1 MKKFMMLI
9 AGGILSAALPL
20 MAATEQVGTFT
31 WTYRING
38 DTAEIYNGNYSTA
51 ISPKPTGSVTI
62 PATLGGKSVTSIGDY
77 AFWLCSS
84 LTSVTIPNSVTN
96 IGASAFS
103 GCNGLTSVTIP
114 QYVLDRQ
121 IRNVFAYAYSS
132 ITNVSYSSTITNI
145 VSYAFYGCS
154 SLTSVTIPNSVTS
167 IGEYAFSYCGL
178 TSVTIPDSVT
188 NIGYDAFRGCDG
200 LTSVTIPDSVTSIG
214 QNAFQ
219 SCSGLTSV
227 TIPSSVTSIGSD
239 AFLTCSGLTSVHIA
253 DLAAW
258 CRISFAN
265 STANPLYYARNLY
278 LNDVLITNLT
288 IPTGITTVRNYAFYN
303 CSGLTSVTIPDSV
316 TSIRA
321 SAFSGCSGLTSV
333 TIPDSVTSLSTTAFD
348 GCGRLWTAWYRT
360 LANSSASGGGSS
372 GGGGAPAADPR
383 YALAAAPADRA
394 IASVTVD
401 RDCAIDS
408 FVLTDGK
415 VYDTV
420 LYVVNAA
427 ATSVH
432 LTLPSGYVY
441 VTPKD
446 KTPLTIPANSM
457 NLLTITRLAAS
468 TFLVTRQQ
476 LETVK

>member
-154 SLTSVTIPNSVTS
+154 SLTSVTIPNSVT
-167 IGEYAFSYCGL
+167 G
-178 TSVTIPDSVT
+178 
-188 NIGYDAFRGCDG
+188 
-200 LTSVTIPDSVTSIG
+200 
-214 QNAFQ
+214 
-219 SCSGLTSV
+219 
-227 TIPSSVTSIGSD
+227 
-239 AFLTCSGLTSVHIA
+239 
-253 DLAAW
+253 
-258 CRISFAN
+258 
-265 STANPLYYARNLY
+265 
-278 LNDVLITNLT
+278 
-288 IPTGITTVRNYAFYN
+288 
-303 CSGLTSVTIPDSV
+303 
-316 TSIRA
+316 
-321 SAFSGCSGLTSV
+321 
-333 TIPDSVTSLSTTAFD
+333 LSTTAFD